1 MIEMAN
7 AADEI
12 SSVSDVSY
20 LITQLRVAKRKNRTD
35 MVKAIVSRLREIG
48 ILREEEAA
56 ERASFKNLRAE
67 VAKILGSHE
76 S

>member
-1 MIEMAN
+1 MAIVSN
-7 AADEI
+7 EI

-20 LITQLRVAKRKNRTD
+20 LITRLTVTKRKNKPD

-48 ILREEEAA
+48 VLREEDAA
-56 ERASFKNLRAE
+56 EHASFKNLRAQ
-67 VAKILGSHE
+67 VAKILGNAE

>member
-20 LITQLRVAKRKNRTD
+20 LITQLRVAKRKNMTD
-35 MVKAIVSRLREIG
+35 MVKAIVSRLQEIG
-48 ILREEEAA
+48 VLREGQATEH
-56 ERASFKNLRAE
+56 ASFKSLRGE
-67 VAKILGSHE
+67 VTKILGSHD

>member
-1 MIEMAN
+1 MGSESERM
-7 AADEI
+7 
-12 SSVSDVSY
+12 STVSDVSY

-56 ERASFKNLRAE
+56 EHASFKNLRLE
-67 VAKILGSHE
+67 MTKILGSNE
-76 S
+76 L

>member
-1 MIEMAN
+1 MIEMEN
-7 AADEI
+7 AAHEI

-20 LITQLRVAKRKNRTD
+20 LLTWLRLAKRKNESEKIEAT
-35 MVKAIVSRLREIG
+35 VNRLRQIG
-48 ILREEEAA
+48 ILREEEGT
-56 ERASFKNLRAE
+56 EHASFKNLRFE

>member
-12 SSVSDVSY
+12 SSISDVSY

-35 MVKAIVSRLREIG
+35 MMKAIVSRLREIG
-48 ILREEEAA
+48 ILREEEAT
-56 ERASFKNLRAE
+56 EHASFKNLRAE
-67 VAKILGSHE
+67 VAKNLDSYE
-76 S
+76 